1 MDFRRVIGSRQG
13 QNLLFRNLFHTLN
26 TCGDGCLA
34 FQGRN
39 RLEEGSCGVLTGGY
53 GYVRV
58 PEGGD
63 LRADQGVCVGAYWLE
78 GVFPLH
84 LANKAQVRAGCGAKL

>member
-1 MDFRRVIGSRQG
+1 MPVFARRCTRPAFSDDLGLGSSAS
-13 QNLLFRNLFHTLN
+13 
-26 TCGDGCLA
+26 GDGCLA